1 MSLGK
6 RAILIGCNYTATP
19 SAALHGCIRDI
30 LNISYTLVDAYGYKP
45 ENITMLRDDVKTA
58 SSLPTRANI
67 LATLKSAMAASSA
80 YSELWIHYSGHGTQ
94 VRDTNSDESGP
105 GITVG
110 ADGMDEAIVPSDFTK
125 AGFITDDEIYA
136 ILNTSKCPTLV
147 FFDSCHSG
155 SACDLPY
162 SINYVN
168 GAFQKS
174 VSSRNA
180 NMPNP
185 RIIMMSGCRDAQTSA
200 DAYND
205 YAKSPEGAFTMAL
218 LTALR
223 KNDHNADIMKIY
235 GDLCAGLIQG
245 RYTQIPVLSSS
256 AQSPAYQFTRAGPVK
271 TVIQT
276 QTVYVNPIS
285 PPITTHVV
293 KPSRKSMR
301 WNMKSLMYAKK

>member
-1 MSLGK
+1 MSQIK
-6 RAILIGCNYTATP
+6 RAILIGSNYQATP
-19 SAALHGCIRDI
+19 SAKLQGCIHDI
-30 LNISYTLVDAYGYKP
+30 LNVSYTLVDAYGYKP
-45 ENITMLRDDVKTA
+45 ENITMLRDDVNTA
-58 SSLPTRANI
+58 LPTRANI
-67 LATLKSAMAASSA
+67 LTTLRNAMAASAS

-94 VRDTNSDESGP
+94 VKDKNGDESGT
-105 GITVG
+105 GIVG
-110 ADGMDEAIVPSDFTK
+110 GDGMDEAIVPSDFMT

-174 VSSRNA
+174 VSSRNT
-180 NMPNP
+180 NMTNSQV
-185 RIIMMSGCRDAQTSA
+185 IMMSGCRDPQTSA

-205 YAKSPEGAFTMAL
+205 YSKSAEGAFTMTF

-223 KNDHNADIMKIY
+223 KNDHNADIMKVY
-235 GDLCAGLIQG
+235 GDICAGLIKG

-256 AQSPAYQFTRAGPVK
+256 VSNPSYVFTRAGPVK
-271 TVIQT
+271 TVV
-276 QTVYVNPIS
+276 QTVYVNTQLSSSVTNP
-285 PPITTHVV
+285 
-293 KPSRKSMR
+293 KPKPQNTQIKRN
-301 WNMKSLMYAKK
+301 WNMLSFF

>member
-1 MSLGK
+1 MSQIK
-6 RAILIGCNYTATP
+6 RAILIGSNYQATP
-19 SAALHGCIRDI
+19 SARLQGCIRDI
-30 LNISYTLVDAYGYKP
+30 LNVSYTLVDAYGYKP
-45 ENITMLRDDVKTA
+45 ENITMLRDDVNTA
-58 SSLPTRANI
+58 LPTRANI
-67 LATLKSAMAASSA
+67 LTTLRNAMAASAS

-94 VRDTNSDESGP
+94 VKDNNGDESGT
-105 GITVG
+105 GITSG
-110 ADGMDEAIVPSDFTK
+110 DGMDEAIVPSDFMT

-136 ILNTSKCPTLV
+136 ILNTAKCPTLV

-174 VSSRNA
+174 VSSRNT

-185 RIIMMSGCRDAQTSA
+185 KVIMMSGCRDPQTSA

-205 YAKSPEGAFTMAL
+205 YSKSAEGAFTMSL

-223 KNDHNADIMKIY
+223 KNDHNADIMKVY
-235 GDLCAGLIQG
+235 GDICAGLIQG

-256 AQSPAYQFTRAGPVK
+256 VSNPSYTFTRAGPVK
-271 TVIQT
+271 TVV
-276 QTVYVNPIS
+276 QTVYVNPQLS
-285 PPITTHVV
+285 SSVTT
-293 KPSRKSMR
+293 KPQPQNAQIKRK
-301 WNMKSLMYAKK
+301 WNMRSLF